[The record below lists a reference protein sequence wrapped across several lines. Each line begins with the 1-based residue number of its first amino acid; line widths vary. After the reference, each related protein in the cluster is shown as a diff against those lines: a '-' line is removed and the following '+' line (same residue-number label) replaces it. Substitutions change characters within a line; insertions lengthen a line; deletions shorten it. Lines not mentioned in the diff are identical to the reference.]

1 MNVLQIVVSFDVR
14 EDRLLLTV
22 HGETGSMKAWLT
34 RRFTRLLAGALV
46 EILGVQTKSAWP
58 LAAGDENMLVE
69 LAHSQ
74 ALSKIDLTQPPMERA
89 PDPANVTE
97 ITVNEPWLAHRL
109 QVVWEGKDTPHPKAL
124 KLAILPMDGP
134 GFSFDLN
141 NDLPHALV
149 GMLSQACAKAEWS
162 GSIELPQL
170 GAAAPAAML
179 TDSRM
184 MH

>member
-1 MNVLQIVVSFDVR
+1 MNVLQIVVTFDAR

-34 RRFTRLLAGALV
+34 RRFTRLMANALV
-46 EILGVQTKSAWP
+46 EILGVQAKTAWP

-74 ALSKIDLTQPPMERA
+74 ALSKLDLTQPPMERA
-89 PDPANVTE
+89 AATDTVTE
-97 ITVNEPWLAHRL
+97 ISVNEPWLAHRL
-109 QVVWEGKDTPHPKAL
+109 QVAWEGKDTPHPKAL

-134 GFSFDLN
+134 GLSFDLN

-162 GSIELPQL
+162 GKIELPQL
-170 GAAAPAAML
+170 GAVAPAAQL
-179 TDSRM
+179 SDSRL